1 MKYMGDSKWWDKR
14 FEVRELNIMPHEKC
28 LEDDMKFFSKSGK
41 ILDIACGD
49 GRNATFLGKLGY
61 QVIGVD
67 FSRVALQRLDYFAQ
81 KENLTIKTKLVD
93 LSTADEFFR
102 TNENEFDG
110 VIINHYRLKPQ
121 LYHVLM
127 KHIKTNGILWVN
139 GFRDVLTDNPNIKIT
154 DVLMENDF
162 LSIKDCKLEDKKL
175 YEIGEKKCDKLLF
188 CNTYFLWIVN

>member
-1 MKYMGDSKWWDKR
+1 M
-14 FEVRELNIMPHEKC
+14 
-28 LEDDMKFFSKSGK
+28 
-41 ILDIACGD
+41 
-49 GRNATFLGKLGY
+49 
-61 QVIGVD
+61 IGVD

-127 KHIKTNGILWVN
+127 KHIKTNGIL
-139 GFRDVLTDNPNIKIT
+139 
-154 DVLMENDF
+154 
-162 LSIKDCKLEDKKL
+162 
-175 YEIGEKKCDKLLF
+175 
-188 CNTYFLWIVN
+188 